1 MGQFTGAQLCKGQ
14 PEHLT
19 PAESGV
25 SGWMLCR
32 WPASVGVYLELD
44 ASVFLPGLH
53 SEPCFI
59 VESIVPVGLLSGSHG
74 QGEHVLIPGSL
85 S

>member
-1 MGQFTGAQLCKGQ
+1 
-14 PEHLT
+14 
-19 PAESGV
+19 
-25 SGWMLCR
+25 ML
-32 WPASVGVYLELD
+32 AS
-44 ASVFLPGLH
+44 S
-53 SEPCFI
+53 CFI